1 MRRVKLGDVLVY
13 EQPTKYIVKSE
24 QYRDEY
30 EIPVL
35 TAGKTFILGYTNE
48 KNGIYSASDN
58 DAIILFDDF
67 TTDCRYIN
75 FKFKVKSSA
84 VKILKLNSECNDN
97 IKYLYYVLKNI
108 IYDTTSHKRYW
119 ISQYANIEINL
130 PSIEEQ
136 NRIVYELE
144 KIEKMIENKHRQE
157 EKLDMLI
164 RAKFLKMFGSPFDNK
179 KFESKKLGDIS
190 ILISDGSN
198 IDTTL
203 YQEKE
208 DVLFFRIQNVWRN
221 EFRLDD
227 SVYISKETNQKYK
240 STSLLNGDI
249 LISKIGR
256 FYTKDSSLGRVALY
270 RGENNKANYSNN
282 IMRIRLKEGY
292 NSEFINIVL
301 NLKEYQQFIRNESKG
316 GTDKRALS
324 KKVIENFPV
333 LNPPMD
339 SQMEFINIVKI
350 IDAQKENCNS
360 NIKCLNKILE
370 CKMQEYFG
378 GETNE

>member
-24 QYRDEY
+24 QYNDEY
-30 EIPVL
+30 DIPVL

-48 KNGIYSASDN
+48 KNGIYNASDN
-58 DAIILFDDF
+58 NAIILFDDF

-144 KIEKMIENKHRQE
+144 KIEKMIENKHEQE
-157 EKLDMLI
+157 DKLDMLI
-164 RAKFLKMFGSPFDNK
+164 RAKFLKMFGNPFDNK
-179 KFESKKLGDIS
+179 NFESKKLGDIS

-203 YQEKE
+203 YQEKG

-221 EFRLDD
+221 EFRLED
-227 SVYISKETNQKYK
+227 SIYISIETNQKYE
-240 STSLLNGDI
+240 STSLVNGDI

-282 IMRIRLKEGY
+282 IMRIRLKKGY
-292 NSEFINIVL
+292 NSEFINILL

-350 IDAQKENCNS
+350 IDAQKENCNR
-360 NIKCLNKILE
+360 NIKCLTKILE
-370 CKMQEYFG
+370 YKMQEYFG

>member
-24 QYRDEY
+24 QYKDEY

-58 DAIILFDDF
+58 NAIILFDDF

-130 PSIEEQ
+130 PSVEEQ

-144 KIEKMIENKHRQE
+144 KIEKMIENKQKQE

-203 YQEKE
+203 YQEKG

-227 SVYISKETNQKYK
+227 SVYISKETNQKYE
-240 STSLLNGDI
+240 STSLLKGDI

-282 IMRIRLKEGY
+282 IMRIRLKDGY
-292 NSEFINIVL
+292 NCEFINMVL

-350 IDAQKENCNS
+350 IDIQKENCNS
-360 NIKCLNKILE
+360 SIKYLNKILE
-370 CKMQEYFG
+370 CKMLEYFG

>member
-24 QYRDEY
+24 QYKDEY

-48 KNGIYSASDN
+48 KNGIYSASNN

-130 PSIEEQ
+130 PSVEEQ

-144 KIEKMIENKHRQE
+144 KIEKMIENKQKQE

-203 YQEKE
+203 YQEKG

-227 SVYISKETNQKYK
+227 SVYISKETNQKYE
-240 STSLLNGDI
+240 STSLLKGDI

-282 IMRIRLKEGY
+282 IMRIRLKDGY
-292 NSEFINIVL
+292 NSEFINMVL

-339 SQMEFINIVKI
+339 SQMEFINTIKI
-350 IDAQKENCNS
+350 INTQKENCNS
-360 NIKCLNKILE
+360 SIKYLNKILE
-370 CKMQEYFG
+370 CKMLEYFG

>member
-1 MRRVKLGDVLVY
+1 MKRVRLGDVLVY

-24 QYRDEY
+24 QYKDEY

-48 KNGIYSASDN
+48 KNGIYNASTN
-58 DAIILFDDF
+58 NAIILFDDF
-67 TTDCRYIN
+67 TTNCKYID

-84 VKILKLNSECNDN
+84 VKILKLNSNSKDN
-97 IKYLYYVLKNI
+97 LKYLYYVLKNI
-108 IYDTTSHKRYW
+108 VYDTTSHKRYW

-144 KIEKMIENKHRQE
+144 KIENMIENKNKQK

-164 RAKFLKMFGSPFDNK
+164 RAKFWQMFGSPFNSTMFDT
-179 KFESKKLGDIS
+179 KKLGDITIS
-190 ILISDGSN
+190 ISDGSN

-203 YQEKE
+203 YQEKG
-208 DVLFFRIQNVWRN
+208 DVLFLRIQNVWRD
-221 EFRLDD
+221 EFKLED
-227 SVYISKETNQKYK
+227 SIYISKETNKKYEA
-240 STSLLNGDI
+240 TSLLNGDI

-270 RGENNKANYSNN
+270 RGKNNKANYSNN

-292 NSEFINIVL
+292 NCEFVNIVL
-301 NLKEYQQFIRNESKG
+301 NLKEYQQFIRSESKG

-324 KKVIENFPV
+324 KKVIENFPI
-333 LNPPMD
+333 LNPPIN
-339 SQMEFINIVKI
+339 SQIEFVKFVKI
-350 IDAQKENCNS
+350 INNQKENCNN
-360 NIKCLNKILE
+360 NIKGLTKILE
-370 CKMQEYFG
+370 YKMQEYFS
-378 GETNE
+378 EV

>member
-1 MRRVKLGDVLVY
+1 MKRVKLGDVLVY

-24 QYRDEY
+24 QYKDEY

-48 KNGIYSASDN
+48 KNGIYNASTN
-58 DAIILFDDF
+58 NAIILFDDF
-67 TTDCRYIN
+67 TTNCKYID

-84 VKILKLNSECNDN
+84 VKILKLNSNSKDN
-97 IKYLYYVLKNI
+97 LKYLYYVLKNI
-108 IYDTTSHKRYW
+108 VYDTTSHKRYW

-144 KIEKMIENKHRQE
+144 KIENMIENKNKQK

-164 RAKFLKMFGSPFDNK
+164 RAKFWQMFGSPFNSTIFDT
-179 KFESKKLGDIS
+179 KKLGDITIS
-190 ILISDGSN
+190 ISDGSN

-203 YQEKE
+203 YQEKG
-208 DVLFFRIQNVWRN
+208 DVLFLRIQNVWRD
-221 EFRLDD
+221 EFKLED
-227 SVYISKETNQKYK
+227 SIYISKETNKKYEA
-240 STSLLNGDI
+240 TSLLNGDI

-270 RGENNKANYSNN
+270 RGKNNKANYSNN

-292 NSEFINIVL
+292 NCEFVNIVL
-301 NLKEYQQFIRNESKG
+301 NLKEYQQFIRTEGKG
-316 GTDKRALS
+316 GTDRRALS
-324 KKVIENFPV
+324 KKVIENFPI
-333 LNPPMD
+333 LNPPIN
-339 SQMEFINIVKI
+339 SQIEFVKFVKI
-350 IDAQKENCNS
+350 INNQKENCNN
-360 NIKCLNKILE
+360 NIKGLTKILE
-370 CKMQEYFG
+370 YKMQEYFS
-378 GETNE
+378 EV

>member
-24 QYRDEY
+24 QYKDEY

-48 KNGIYSASDN
+48 KNGIYSASNN

-84 VKILKLNSECNDN
+84 VKILKLNSDCNDN

-119 ISQYANIEINL
+119 ISQYSNIEINL
-130 PSIEEQ
+130 PSVEEQ

-144 KIEKMIENKHRQE
+144 KIERMIENKQKQE

-203 YQEKE
+203 YQEKG

-227 SVYISKETNQKYK
+227 SVYISKETNQKYE
-240 STSLLNGDI
+240 STSLLKGDI

-282 IMRIRLKEGY
+282 IMRIRLKDGY
-292 NSEFINIVL
+292 NSEFINMVL

-324 KKVIENFPV
+324 KKVIEKFPV

-339 SQMEFINIVKI
+339 SQIEFINIVNI
-350 IDAQKENCNS
+350 IDTQKENCNS
-360 NIKCLNKILE
+360 SIKYLNKILE

-378 GETNE
+378 GVVNE

>member
-1 MRRVKLGDVLVY
+1 MKRVKLGDVLVY

-24 QYRDEY
+24 QYKDEY

-48 KNGIYSASDN
+48 KNGIYNASTN
-58 DAIILFDDF
+58 NAIILFDDF
-67 TTDCRYIN
+67 TTNCKYID

-84 VKILKLNSECNDN
+84 VKILKLNSNSKDN
-97 IKYLYYVLKNI
+97 LKYLYYVLKNI
-108 IYDTTSHKRYW
+108 VYDTTSHKRYW

-144 KIEKMIENKHRQE
+144 KIENMIENKNKQK

-164 RAKFLKMFGSPFDNK
+164 RAKFWQMFGSPFNSTIFDT
-179 KFESKKLGDIS
+179 KKLGDITIS
-190 ILISDGSN
+190 ISDGSN

-203 YQEKE
+203 YQEKG
-208 DVLFFRIQNVWRN
+208 DVLFLRIQNVWRD
-221 EFRLDD
+221 EFKLED
-227 SVYISKETNQKYK
+227 SIYISKETNKKYEA
-240 STSLLNGDI
+240 TSLLNGDI

-270 RGENNKANYSNN
+270 RGKNNKANYSNN

-292 NSEFINIVL
+292 NCEFVNIVL
-301 NLKEYQQFIRNESKG
+301 NLKEYQQFIRTEGKG

-324 KKVIENFPV
+324 KKVIENFPI
-333 LNPPMD
+333 LNPPIN
-339 SQMEFINIVKI
+339 SQIEFVKFVKI
-350 IDAQKENCNS
+350 INNQKENCNN
-360 NIKCLNKILE
+360 NIKGLTKILE
-370 CKMQEYFG
+370 YKMQEYFS
-378 GETNE
+378 EV